1 MTGIFTGN
9 AVGTGNMQQQ
19 QGRKKEFLFID
30 TSAWIAL
37 YDNDD
42 SHHRAAVNFFT
53 PDNLRDHRLIPVTTN
68 FVFAEVY
75 AYFCRNNSAAIAIG
89 KSLKASKIL
98 RIVRVEEAD
107 EVKAWEIAQMHANK
121 GFSYTDCTSFA
132 VMQRLNCRQAFTFDN
147 HFRQMGFEVLPKS
160 EKIDE

>member
-1 MTGIFTGN
+1 
-9 AVGTGNMQQQ
+9 MQQRQ
-19 QGRKKEFLFID
+19 VSKKEFLFID

-37 YDNDD
+37 YDRDD
-42 SHHRAAVNFFT
+42 THHQAAVRFFT
-53 PDNLRDHRLIPVTTN
+53 PDNLRARRFIPITTN
-68 FVFAEVY
+68 LVFAEAY
-75 AYFCRNNSAAIAIG
+75 TYFCRNHSAAIAMG

-107 EVKAWEIAQMHANK
+107 EVKAWEIAQMHADK

-132 VMQRLNCRQAFTFDN
+132 VMQRLNCRQAFTFDD